1 MCRTQSKL
9 MQTFATH
16 KNAFCKSAGQ
26 VCTRYARAVSLLC
39 TNINY
44 QTIGE
49 VVINTKFPAN

>member
-1 MCRTQSKL
+1 